1 MKAGSGGEG
10 DACLSIYICGYRLK
24 KKKKVNLKGSSLFP
38 KTMRL
43 NQIKPVILT
52 VTLSHPL
59 ACSSWT
65 KSDVSDKLFISTNYS
80 TPGE

>member
-1 MKAGSGGEG
+1 MHAYPSTFVGIDKK
-10 DACLSIYICGYRLK
+10 K

-43 NQIKPVILT
+43 NQIKPGILT

-65 KSDVSDKLFISTNYS
+65 KSNVSDKLFISTNYS